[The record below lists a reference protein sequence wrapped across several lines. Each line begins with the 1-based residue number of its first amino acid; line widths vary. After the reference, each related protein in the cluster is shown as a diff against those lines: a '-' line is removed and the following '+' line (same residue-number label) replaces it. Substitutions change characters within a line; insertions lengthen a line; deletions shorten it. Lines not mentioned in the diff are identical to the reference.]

1 MHFETEQEE
10 RFALIRSK
18 VEKLDSTKA
27 PDLKSELLYL
37 NKQGYKNLIVDLS
50 ASKYCDSSGLSAIL
64 VGNRLC
70 SDSGGSFV
78 IAGVQEGV
86 QKLISI
92 SRLNPVLNITPTVDE
107 AKDFLFM
114 EEVERDIGKEKSG
127 GDNQGKDTDS

>member
-10 RFALIRSK
+10 RYALIRSK

-27 PDLKSELLYL
+27 PDLKSELLHL
-37 NKQGYKNLIVDLS
+37 NKQGYRNVIIDLS

-64 VGNRLC
+64 VGNRL
-70 SDSGGSFV
+70 SNEAGGSFV
-78 IAGVQEGV
+78 LAGVQDGV

-92 SRLNPVLNITPTVDE
+92 SRLDPVLNITPTVDE

-114 EEVERDIGKEKSG
+114 EEVERDIGNEKEN
-127 GDNQGKDTDS
+127 GDKEDGET

>member
-37 NKQGYKNLIVDLS
+37 NKQGYRNVIIDLS

-64 VGNRLC
+64 VGNRL
-70 SDSGGSFV
+70 SNEAGGSFV
-78 IAGVQEGV
+78 LAGVQDGV

-92 SRLNPVLNITPTVDE
+92 SRLDPVLNITPTVDE
-107 AKDFLFM
+107 AKDLLFM
-114 EEVERDIGKEKSG
+114 EEVERDIGNEKEN
-127 GDNQGKDTDS
+127 GDNEDEGT